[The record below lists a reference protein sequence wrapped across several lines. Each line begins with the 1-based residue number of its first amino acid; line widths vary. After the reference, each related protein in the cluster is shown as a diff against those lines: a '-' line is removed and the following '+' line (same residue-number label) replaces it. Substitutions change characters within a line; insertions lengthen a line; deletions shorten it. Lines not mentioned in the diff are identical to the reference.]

1 MELIVKAI
9 MFIVV
14 AQRTKKGR
22 KDVDRL
28 QVKLAYDSIWGVK
41 AEIGHLRNIKTVYV
55 IMVSNVKI
63 SVTLP
68 DLNKNSI

>member
-28 QVKLAYDSIWGVK
+28 QVKLAYDSIRCVK
-41 AEIGHLRNIKTVYV
+41 A
-55 IMVSNVKI
+55 
-63 SVTLP
+63 
-68 DLNKNSI
+68 